1 MLSQEFRAR
10 AVGAALEE
18 GSMLNQLATFGRL
31 AALVSATT
39 LAACSMQ
46 SSGAMDGAAQGN
58 GVVRVRSAYTHDE
71 TIARVKQD
79 IADKGIMFFDAYDQ
93 QDLAASAGMP
103 LQRSTLLVFGN
114 PALGSQL
121 IASNPSAGL
130 DWPVRLLIT
139 EDESGQVWAVYT
151 DFHHIARRHGIADRQ
166 MAFDTASG
174 VIASITA
181 SVASQ

>member
-1 MLSQEFRAR
+1 MLKQF
-10 AVGAALEE
+10 
-18 GSMLNQLATFGRL
+18 ATFGRSGVL
-31 AALVSATT
+31 ALATA
-39 LAACSMQ
+39 LAACAVQ
-46 SSGAMDGAAQGN
+46 SGGMSEDANTG
-58 GVVRVRSAYTHDE
+58 GVVRVRSAYTHDQ

-93 QDLAASAGMP
+93 QDLAADAGMP

-151 DFHHIARRHGIADRQ
+151 DFHHIARRHGIAGRDT
-166 MAFDTASG
+166 AFDTASE

-181 SVASQ
+181 SVASQR